1 MKVKKQS
8 IRRAV
13 AGILAFIIGIS
24 IAIVTIVPL
33 LIYLNTS
40 SGEAMRAFNSL
51 SEYQKQRSS
60 ESIDIALIGG
70 TPYIK
75 NTGSTPL
82 TIVLAVIDSGNGCGD
97 RTSMLKTNI
106 TMKPGDAI
114 LSINATSSSYGPA
127 VTCYVMTARGNVFP
141 VKDRYIALMSQQPQQ
156 AGNILFTP
164 NNTIFADDASKYS
177 VDGSYSAGSLSCNT
191 KGYVWNNVTFQSYDP
206 NKKLISVVDNNGK
219 PITITANSGN
229 GCISVAF
236 NNAVSVP
243 QGAYAVV
250 IYYRIIVI
258 SSQAKIDVG
267 IIPSLMKNNM
277 IYTSSNSNTIFSP
290 SSIFSGSYLS
300 FEGYSLI
307 PLKGATPGL
316 YDLNITVVFPS
327 LQGSSNPQ
335 VGIEYIAIQGATLV
349 TK

>member
-1 MKVKKQS
+1 
-8 IRRAV
+8 
-13 AGILAFIIGIS
+13 
-24 IAIVTIVPL
+24 
-33 LIYLNTS
+33 
-40 SGEAMRAFNSL
+40 
-51 SEYQKQRSS
+51 
-60 ESIDIALIGG
+60 
-70 TPYIK
+70 
-75 NTGSTPL
+75 
-82 TIVLAVIDSGNGCGD
+82 
-97 RTSMLKTNI
+97 
-106 TMKPGDAI
+106 MKPGDAI

-127 VTCYVMTARGNVFP
+127 LTCYVMTARGNVFP

-206 NKKLISVVDNNGK
+206 NKKLISVVDNKGN
-219 PITITANSGN
+219 PITITEKS
-229 GCISVAF
+229 GCISVTF
-236 NNAVSVP
+236 KDAVSVP
-243 QGAYAVV
+243 QGAYVVV
-250 IYYRIIVI
+250 IYYRIIVN
-258 SSQAKIDVG
+258 SSQAKMDVG

-277 IYTSSNSNTIFSP
+277 IYKSSNSNAIFSP

-327 LQGSSNPQ
+327 LQGDSKPQ

-349 TK
+349 TR

>member
-1 MKVKKQS
+1 MKIKKQS
-8 IRRAV
+8 IRKAV

-60 ESIDIALIGG
+60 ESIDIVLVGG

-141 VKDRYIALMSQQPQQ
+141 VKEKYNAILSQQT
-156 AGNILFTP
+156 GNILFTP
-164 NNTIFADDASKYS
+164 NNTIFADDANKYS
-177 VDGSYSAGSLSCNT
+177 IDGSYSNGDLSCST
-191 KGYVWNNVTFQSYDP
+191 RGYVRNNVTFQSYDP
-206 NKKLISVVDNNGK
+206 NKKLISVVDNNGN
-219 PITITANSGN
+219 PITITEKR

-236 NNAVSVP
+236 KNAVSVP

-250 IYYRIIVI
+250 IYYRIIVD
-258 SSQAKIDVG
+258 SSQAKMDVG

-277 IYTSSNSNTIFSP
+277 IYTSSNSNAIFSP
-290 SSIFSGSYLS
+290 SSISGSYLS

-327 LQGSSNPQ
+327 LQGGSSLQ

-349 TK
+349 TR